1 MCVRPR
7 RGRVGAA
14 AAIVVLL
21 GTGLLAGCGAA
32 GVSDPEPSRSPSASS
47 TATATAEPSIPSD
60 GLTLRELG
68 FTNGPVDAFSVP
80 ASSLI
85 TDKVDQPNAVT
96 VVMSAPDT
104 PTLAAYYRVALP
116 AAGFTITAD
125 DRANGTMTFGG
136 HGWTGVLTGSDAVS
150 AVALRPSV

>member
-7 RGRVGAA
+7 RGRRGAA
-14 AAIVVLL
+14 AVLAVL
-21 GTGLLAGCGAA
+21 VGAGLLTGCGAA
-32 GVSDPEPSRSPSASS
+32 GVSEPEPSRSPVASS
-47 TATATAEPSIPSD
+47 AATAEPSIPAD

-68 FTNGPVDAFSVP
+68 FTNGPIDTFSVP
-80 ASSLI
+80 ASSII

-104 PTLAAYYRVALP
+104 PTLAAYYRTALP
-116 AAGFTITAD
+116 AAGFTVTAD

-136 HGWTGVLTGSDAVS
+136 HGWTGVLTGSDAAT
-150 AVALRPSV
+150 AVALRPAG

>member
-14 AAIVVLL
+14 AAFVVLL

-32 GVSDPEPSRSPSASS
+32 DVSDPGPSRSTSASAS
-47 TATATAEPSIPSD
+47 ATAEPSIPTD

-104 PTLAAYYRVALP
+104 PTLAAYYRTALP
-116 AAGFTITAD
+116 AAGFTVTAD
-125 DRANGTMTFGG
+125 DRANGTMTFAG
-136 HGWTGVLTGSDAVS
+136 HGWTGVLTGSDTAS
-150 AVALRPSV
+150 AVALRPSA